1 MISLRH
7 AATRSDSNDADPAL
21 TMRSDSA
28 PIRRLTNYWKIEA
41 GNAVLIPAI
50 AVYFVLRSGATIT
63 PALVLSGLACS
74 FLLVIGTIV
83 LRMMLRKARGEPN
96 PTKGRIALLA
106 WMRWPAIGLC
116 VAAAVANGAEWMSG
130 NAGLSAQF
138 VAPAVLLLLAVLEYV
153 NYYHVQLQ
161 HFDHAPDWQRLV
173 SGRGFRRSHLAREI
187 DRWKRERRERAN

>member
-1 MISLRH
+1 MANSP
-7 AATRSDSNDADPAL
+7 SPV
-21 TMRSDSA
+21 
-28 PIRRLTNYWKIEA
+28 RRLTTYWKIEA

-50 AVYFVLRSGATIT
+50 AAYFVLRSGATAT

-96 PTKGRIALLA
+96 PTKGRVALLA

-116 VAAAVANGAEWMSG
+116 VAAAAALGAQYIADG
-130 NAGLSAQF
+130 VQLDARF
-138 VAPAVLLLLAVLEYV
+138 VAPAILLLLAVLEYI
-153 NYYHVQLQ
+153 NYYHFQLQ

-187 DRWKRERRERAN
+187 DRWKRERRGA